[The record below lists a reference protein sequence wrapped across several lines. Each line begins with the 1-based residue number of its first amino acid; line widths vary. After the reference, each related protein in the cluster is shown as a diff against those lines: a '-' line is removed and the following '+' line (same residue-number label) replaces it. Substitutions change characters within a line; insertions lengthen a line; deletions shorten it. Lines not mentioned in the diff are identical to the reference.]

1 MEFEMNNILNLM
13 IFVGFLGFLVSFAY
27 FMMQRTFQPKI
38 KIQVGPLLG
47 FLLTTSLLLVG
58 TLTPKS
64 VDPVPLQRVG
74 INQVQ
79 DENHLR
85 SLLQAAN
92 ETRGEFTGVLSPGVA
107 EDSTANSEQTS
118 KENSFV
124 DTNSQVAGVKEG
136 DVVKTDGE
144 FIYYAS
150 RWDSR
155 VRVMTVDTNNVV
167 EYVTTINLNTAE
179 ETVYTDSMYLT
190 DQYLIIIGYRYN
202 LTQSSCAK
210 EDENGDVYF
219 CADFV
224 WWQPTGSVMIID
236 RATLNIVYSLQT
248 DAAFIDHRIVPIM
261 EGDNIVQETLFLVG
275 HYYFYSY
282 QAGQELRPSYIEN
295 DGEKAYMP
303 YASMTYINEDNL
315 YAMTT
320 LTGIP
325 LRSTPEDLTYRTSG
339 YLGTTPDYKKLYVNF
354 EHLYLAQS
362 NYVWEEPQSYQTTTI
377 MKFDLEIETGDLTL
391 VAVGTIR
398 GVAVNQF
405 ALDEFEGNFRI
416 ATTDTVWDWRAGE
429 WWWSWENR
437 TVTNRLYILSD
448 LENGNFGIVALI
460 EEGLGKPGESI
471 MSVRFQE
478 HLAYV
483 VTFLRTD
490 PLYIIDL
497 SDPLNP
503 EIREE
508 IVLPGFDTYQH
519 PWGDG
524 QLIGLGYD
532 ANEEGQITGMKLSA
546 YSTAEGES
554 DMIQTLNFSQ
564 ELLSDMSDQEGQVWG
579 WSWAEALWDHK
590 AITVSVE
597 HGIFAFAVNA
607 YSYHIV
613 EDIVTEENEDG
624 DIKTDVYYDYT
635 FTYHSYYFVFK
646 IDFNQEEPISLI
658 EKVEHPSSE
667 LGYVQV
673 DRGVMINQVIHTLS
687 NQQMISYDFTSD
699 SILQTL
705 VFPEYQQA

>member
-1 MEFEMNNILNLM
+1 MNNILNLM
-13 IFVGFLGFLVSFAY
+13 IFVGFLGFLFGLAY
-27 FMMQRTFQPKI
+27 LMVQKSMQPKFKI
-38 KIQVGPLLG
+38 KITPI
-47 FLLTTSLLLVG
+47 LTLVVTSTLLLVG
-58 TLTPKS
+58 TLTPKTN
-64 VDPVPLQRVG
+64 DPIPLQPLGV
-74 INQVQ
+74 NQVR
-79 DENHLR
+79 DESHLR
-85 SLLQAAN
+85 TLLQTAN
-92 ETRGEFTGVLSPGVA
+92 EARGEFNGVPSPGVA
-107 EDSTANSEQTS
+107 EDSTANSEQTN
-118 KENSFV
+118 KDNSFV

-150 RWDSR
+150 RWDSK
-155 VRVMTVDTNNVV
+155 VRVMSVDNNNLV
-167 EYVTTINLNTAE
+167 EYVATIELNTE
-179 ETVYTDSMYLT
+179 NETVYTDSMYLT
-190 DQYLIIIGYRYN
+190 DDYLIIIGYRYN
-202 LTQSSCAK
+202 LTQSSCVQ

-224 WWQPTGSVMIID
+224 WWQPTGSVMMID
-236 RATLNIVYSLQT
+236 RTSLEIVYSLQT

-261 EGDNIVQETLFLVG
+261 DGETIVQETLYLVG

-282 QAGQELRPSYIEN
+282 QQGQELRPSYIEN

-303 YASMTYINEDNL
+303 YTSMTYIDEDNL

-325 LRSTPEDLTYRTSG
+325 LLSEPSEMTYRTSG

-377 MKFDLEIETGDLTL
+377 MKFDLEIETGELSL
-391 VAVGTIR
+391 MAVGTIR

-405 ALDEFEGNFRI
+405 ALDEYEGNFRI

-429 WWWSWENR
+429 WWWSWDNR
-437 TVTNRLYILSD
+437 TITNRLYVLTD
-448 LENGNFGIVALI
+448 LEDGSFGITALI

-471 MSVRFQE
+471 MSVRFQGP
-478 HLAYV
+478 LAYI

-490 PLYIIDL
+490 PLYIVDL

-503 EIREE
+503 VIREE

-519 PWGDG
+519 PWGDN

-532 ANEEGQITGMKLSA
+532 ANQEGQLTGMKLSA
-546 YSTAEGES
+546 YSTVEGES
-554 DMIQTLNFSQ
+554 DVIQTLNFSQ
-564 ELLSDMSDQEGQVWG
+564 YLLDDMAQNEGEVWG

-590 AITVSVE
+590 AITISVE
-597 HGIFAFAVNA
+597 DGIFAFAVNA
-607 YSYHIV
+607 YSYHLV
-613 EDIVTEENEDG
+613 EDVTTEENEDG
-624 DIKTDVYYDYT
+624 EVRTDIYYEYT

-646 IDFNQEEPISLI
+646 IDFTQAEPITLV

-687 NQQMISYDFTSD
+687 NQQMISYDITTD

-705 VFPEYQQA
+705 VFPEYQVA

>member
-1 MEFEMNNILNLM
+1 MNNILNLM
-13 IFVGFLGFLVSFAY
+13 IFVGFLGFLAGLAY
-27 FMMQRTFQPKI
+27 LMVQKAMQPKLKI
-38 KIQVGPLLG
+38 KMTPI
-47 FLLTTSLLLVG
+47 LTLVVTSTLLLVG
-58 TLTPKS
+58 TLTPKAN
-64 VDPVPLQRVG
+64 DPVPLQPVG
-74 INQVQ
+74 VNQVR

-85 SLLQAAN
+85 NLLQTAN
-92 ETRGEFTGVLSPGVA
+92 ESRGEFNGAPSPGVA
-107 EDSTANSEQTS
+107 EDSTTNSEQTN
-118 KENSFV
+118 KDNSFV

-150 RWDSR
+150 RWDSK
-155 VRVMTVDTNNVV
+155 VRVMSVDNNNLV
-167 EYVTTINLNTAE
+167 EYVSTIELNTE
-179 ETVYTDSMYLT
+179 NETVYTDSMYLT
-190 DQYLIIIGYRYN
+190 DDYLIIIGYRYN
-202 LTQSSCAK
+202 LTQSSCAQ

-224 WWQPTGSVMIID
+224 WWQPTGSVMMID
-236 RATLNIVYSLQT
+236 RTSLEIVYSLQT

-261 EGDNIVQETLFLVG
+261 DGETIVQETLYLVG

-282 QAGQELRPSYIEN
+282 QQGQELRPSYIEN

-303 YASMTYINEDNL
+303 YTSMTYINEDNL

-325 LRSTPEDLTYRTSG
+325 LLSEPSELTYRTSG

-377 MKFDLEIETGDLTL
+377 MKFDLEIETGDLSL
-391 VAVGTIR
+391 MAVGTIR

-405 ALDEFEGNFRI
+405 ALDEYEGNFRI

-429 WWWSWENR
+429 WWWSWDNR
-437 TVTNRLYILSD
+437 TITNRLYVLTD
-448 LENGNFGIVALI
+448 LEDGSFGITALI

-471 MSVRFQE
+471 MSVRFQGP
-478 HLAYV
+478 LAYI

-490 PLYIIDL
+490 PLYIVDL

-503 EIREE
+503 VIREE

-519 PWGDG
+519 PWGDN

-532 ANEEGQITGMKLSA
+532 ANQEGQLTGMKLSA
-546 YSTAEGES
+546 YSTVEGES
-554 DMIQTLNFSQ
+554 DVIQTLNFSQ
-564 ELLSDMSDQEGQVWG
+564 YLLDDMAQNEGEVWG

-597 HGIFAFAVNA
+597 DGIFAFAVNA
-607 YSYHIV
+607 YSYHLV
-613 EDIVTEENEDG
+613 EDVTTEETEDG
-624 DIKTDVYYDYT
+624 EVRTDIYYEYT

-646 IDFNQEEPISLI
+646 IDFTQAEPISLI

-687 NQQMISYDFTSD
+687 NQQMISYDITTD

-705 VFPEYQQA
+705 VFPEYQVA